1 MIPRE
6 RSKSRASVFVKEL
19 MKKDVLHDL
28 AQRSSIVN
36 VSISDMTWPSAINVT
51 LPEGFLL

>member
-28 AQRSSIVN
+28 AQRSSVVN